1 MNEGR
6 GAHWS
11 RCGGSRESI
20 KCVDIGELLKW
31 YIIKNVGVRIVSTI
45 TTVFHFL
52 DNSHRSLAY
61 FGWLLS
67 GLVWLK
73 CGYVWFCM
81 VYGVWCSGFG
91 FERRNDQEHWAATIK
106 ATWRAIH
113 IGECHKQG
121 RVLAADCNK
130 SAHLLAQKFGQTY
143 HAKWTFCNLDK
154 YIWLFWQM
162 YFATYFDCWLQQ
174 VWIFGQG
181 CPKMSH
187 ALLYI
192 AYLLNGTLCI
202 SNKIEPKRR

>member
-11 RCGGSRESI
+11 RCGGSREST
-20 KCVDIGELLKW
+20 KCVDIGELLKL

-45 TTVFHFL
+45 TIVFHFL

-91 FERRNDQEHWAATIK
+91 FERRIDQEHWAATIK
-106 ATWRAIH
+106 ATWLPIH

-121 RVLAADCNK
+121 RVLAADWHK
-130 SAHLLAQKFGQTY
+130 SAHLLAQKFWQTY
-143 HAKWTFCNLDK
+143 HVKGTDTFCN
-154 YIWLFWQM
+154 
-162 YFATYFDCWLQQ
+162 
-174 VWIFGQG
+174 
-181 CPKMSH
+181 
-187 ALLYI
+187 
-192 AYLLNGTLCI
+192 
-202 SNKIEPKRR
+202 